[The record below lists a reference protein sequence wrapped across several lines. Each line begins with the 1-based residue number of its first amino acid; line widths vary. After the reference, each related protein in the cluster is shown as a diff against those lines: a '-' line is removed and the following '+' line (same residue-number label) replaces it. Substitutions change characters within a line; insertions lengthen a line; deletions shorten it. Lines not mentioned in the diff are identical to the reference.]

1 MKDGNKIGNQ
11 QSSMGR
17 EFTIIHNKGQ
27 LQFGLST
34 RIMGVVNL
42 TPDSFSKDGF
52 FYDTERA
59 LQHAADLIREGAD
72 IIDIGGEST
81 RPEASPVS
89 EEEELRRVIPLIK
102 ELSKSIDVP
111 ISIDTYKSRVA
122 EKALDAGAQII
133 NDISGLRADKDMVNV
148 AVASKSP
155 IILMHMQGTPLYM
168 QNRPAYNDV
177 VSEIILFFQELIN
190 RAISNGVDEHNII
203 IDPGIGF
210 GKTLQHNLE
219 ILNRLE
225 EFKGL
230 GCPIMV
236 GSSRKSFIGKI
247 LNKPEEERLLGTLA
261 TVAIAIAHGSNIIRV
276 HDVNETVE
284 IAKMCDAIINSNQ
297 KPVADDQ
304 LSITD

>member
-1 MKDGNKIGNQ
+1 MCK
-11 QSSMGR
+11 
-17 EFTIIHNKGQ
+17 EYTITHNKGQ
-27 LQFGLST
+27 LQFGRKT
-34 RIMGVVNL
+34 RIVGVINL

-52 FYDTERA
+52 CYDTEKA
-59 LQHAADLIREGAD
+59 LQHADDLVREGAD
-72 IIDIGGEST
+72 IIDVGGEST

-148 AVASKSP
+148 VVASKAP
-155 IILMHMQGTPLYM
+155 IILMHMQGTPLDM
-168 QNRPAYNDV
+168 QNMPTYNDV

-190 RAISNGVDEHNII
+190 KAISHGVDEHNII

-210 GKTLQHNLE
+210 GKTVRHNLE

-225 EFKGL
+225 EFKEL

-236 GSSRKSFIGKI
+236 GPSRKAFIGKV

-297 KPVADDQ
+297 KPVVDDQ